1 MRLSEQNMQ
10 MPQEKH
16 KMCGS
21 DWFQD
26 ESINQKAEKL
36 TGKSDWKVGE
46 TQQQSNENSV
56 DINTEN
62 GKINNGAG
70 SAVSIQKNADI
81 YKTAYKKG

>member
-1 MRLSEQNMQ
+1 VE
-10 MPQEKH
+10 
-16 KMCGS
+16 
-21 DWFQD
+21 
-26 ESINQKAEKL
+26 
-36 TGKSDWKVGE
+36 E

-81 YKTAYKKG
+81 YKTG